1 MEFIYYDFYDTVTPQ
16 KGEPM
21 PLLTLS
27 VSTEIDESRKGTLL
41 GQLSSMV
48 AESLNK
54 PEKYVMVTVEE
65 KAMMMSGTTAP
76 AAFVNLKSI
85 GGISDE
91 SNKVFSEK
99 ICDLLKKELGIE
111 QDRVYVNFSDVARG
125 NWGWNGGT
133 FG

>member
-1 MEFIYYDFYDTVTPQ
+1 
-16 KGEPM
+16 M

-27 VSTEIDESRKGTLL
+27 ISTKIDDSRKEILL

-48 AESLNK
+48 AESLHK

-65 KAMMMSGTTAP
+65 KAIMMSGTTAP
-76 AAFVNLKSI
+76 AAFVSLKSI

-91 SNKVFSEK
+91 GNKSISK
-99 ICDLLKKELGIE
+99 KMCDLLKEQLGIE
-111 QDRVYVNFSDVARG
+111 QDRVYMNFSDVERG

>member
-1 MEFIYYDFYDTVTPQ
+1 
-16 KGEPM
+16 M